1 MYSAVYGSV
10 HGTVLHKMCLTT
22 HACVAGEYICIW
34 SVVCACMLLAMTCV
48 HSCSLC
54 LAGVPLE
61 QMCPCGGNYD
71 KACVVP
77 C

>member
-1 MYSAVYGSV
+1 MYMECG
-10 HGTVLHKMCLTT
+10 MCLY
-22 HACVAGEYICIW
+22 ALGND
-34 SVVCACMLLAMTCV
+34 
-48 HSCSLC
+48 LC
-54 LAGVPLE
+54 TFLFTVFSLAGVPLE